1 MNFVE
6 FHQLGPISMQPGSN
20 SLIPIM
26 HGCSEHVDAIHCII
40 KNIYEQRG
48 ETTWSQFQGKSAQ
61 EKKVLK
67 NY

>member
-1 MNFVE
+1 MNCIE
-6 FHQLGPISMQPGSN
+6 FHQLGPICMQTGSD

-40 KNIYEQRG
+40 KNLSEQRG

-61 EKKVLK
+61 EKKALK
-67 NY
+67 N